1 MDGKGISLCEVCGN
15 KVPAGQVR
23 CPYCGVKR
31 NSLQHMAEAPVC
43 RTVNLKKGMPPVRD
57 ALLRMH
63 SEIANARLHGER
75 VLLFIHGY
83 GSSGT
88 GGLIKQEVRRQ
99 LHYLLENQE
108 IHDFIP
114 GEDCHRRSKH
124 FRQLVKRFPELGK
137 LVKNPNPGII
147 VAVI

>member
-1 MDGKGISLCEVCGN
+1 MDGKGDSLCEVCGN
-15 KVPAGQVR
+15 EIPARQVR
-23 CPYCGVKR
+23 CPYCGVKQ
-31 NSLQHMAEAPVC
+31 SPLQHRAEAQVC
-43 RTVNLKKGMPPVRD
+43 RTVNLEKGMPPVRD
-57 ALLRMH
+57 ALRRMH
-63 SEIANARLHGER
+63 SEIENARLHGER
-75 VLLFIHGY
+75 VLIFIHGY

-99 LHYLLENQE
+99 LRYLIENHE

-114 GEDCHRRSKH
+114 GEDCHKRSRH
-124 FRQLVKRFPELGK
+124 FRQLVRRFPELRK